1 MAEERFLQYPFR
13 FGAQSGVAVIDDA
26 DQHLR
31 DKVEAVLFTAP
42 GERVN
47 NPSFGV
53 GLNRSVF
60 EPLDELAIAAVEFRI
75 QQALRRDIGDELL
88 VDGVNVEADPADGR
102 MTVRISFRRRV
113 DRKPRNL
120 EVKL

>member
-1 MAEERFLQYPFR
+1 MTERYLEYPFR
-13 FGAQSGVAVIDDA
+13 FGGGAGASVIEDA
-26 DQHLR
+26 DRHLR

-53 GLNRSVF
+53 GLNRAVF

-75 QQALRRDIGDELL
+75 QQGLRRDIGDEIL
-88 VDGVNVEADPADGR
+88 VDGVTVEADPLDGR
-102 MTVRISFRRRV
+102 MTVRISFRRRL

>member
-1 MAEERFLQYPFR
+1 MTERYLEYPFR
-13 FGAQSGVAVIDDA
+13 FGDRAGASVIEDA
-26 DQHLR
+26 DRHLR

-53 GLNRSVF
+53 GLNRAVF

-75 QQALRRDIGDELL
+75 QQGLRRDIGDEILIDA
-88 VDGVNVEADPADGR
+88 VTVEADLLDGR
-102 MTVRISFRRRV
+102 MTVRISFRR
-113 DRKPRNL
+113 
-120 EVKL
+120 

>member
-1 MAEERFLQYPFR
+1 MAERYLQYPFR
-13 FGAQSGVAVIDDA
+13 FGAHAGVAVIDDA
-26 DQHLR
+26 DRHLR

-53 GLNRSVF
+53 GLNRAVF

-75 QQALRRDIGDELL
+75 QQALRRDIGDEIL
-88 VDGVNVEADPADGR
+88 VDAVNVEADPADGR
-102 MTVRISFRRRV
+102 MTVRLSFRRRL

>member
-1 MAEERFLQYPFR
+1 MADRYLRHPFR
-13 FGAQSGVAVIDDA
+13 LGAQGGVAVIDNA

-31 DKVEAVLFTAP
+31 DKVEAVLFTNP

-53 GLNRSVF
+53 GLGRAVF
-60 EPLDELAIAAVEFRI
+60 EPLDELAIAAIEFRI

-88 VDGVNVEADPADGR
+88 VDAVNVEADPIDGR
-102 MTVRISFRRRV
+102 MTVRIAFRRRL

>member
-1 MAEERFLQYPFR
+1 MADRYLHYPFR
-13 FGAQSGVAVIDDA
+13 FGAQGGVAVIDDA
-26 DQHLR
+26 DRHLR

-47 NPSFGV
+47 RPDFGV
-53 GLNRSVF
+53 GLSRAVF
-60 EPLDELAIAAVEFRI
+60 EGLNDLTIAAIEFRI
-75 QQALRRDIGDELL
+75 SNALRRDIGDEILVDSVDVEGEPDEGTLL
-88 VDGVNVEADPADGR
+88 V
-102 MTVRISFRRRV
+102 RIAFRRRT